1 MEPTAREADRNHAPR
16 AHMRRSRRTDA
27 RPWWANRLMVVGLS
41 VLLAVAVA
49 APLIYAYA
57 PGGGSVTALMG
68 PGVTPPPA
76 ARRTPNPDAT
86 PFAQSLSQAAQVA
99 YVNKLISHM
108 TLDEE
113 IGQMIM
119 IGFSETQID
128 QALLYQIDQYH
139 IGSAI
144 IYAFN
149 IQSGPQ
155 LTTLDQQLQSASA
168 AAGNPPLLI
177 ATDQEGGSVN
187 RLLAVDGPLPSASDI
202 GATNDPSYARQRGEQ
217 DAQAL
222 ASVGINLNLAPV
234 VDVMNTTG
242 GDLGGRTFG
251 DTPDQVTKMAG
262 AYLSG
267 LQASGQ
273 VAGTLKHFPGLG
285 DVPVDPHQQ
294 LYDLN
299 RSLTD
304 LQNIDWA
311 PYKALIATGQVQA
324 IMSTHVV
331 LTAIDSTRPATLSYP
346 VITGILRDQLGFN
359 GVIIT
364 DGIYMKALAAYSLD
378 QIVLYA
384 IEAGNDIICSTYS
397 IQSTAE
403 TEQVLHDAVVNGTLT
418 KARIDDS
425 VRRILLLK
433 LRLGLLAPPTS

>member
-1 MEPTAREADRNHAPR
+1 
-16 AHMRRSRRTDA
+16 
-27 RPWWANRLMVVGLS
+27 MVAGLS
-41 VLLAVAVA
+41 VLLAVVVA

-57 PGGGSVTALMG
+57 PGGGSVSALVG
-68 PGVTPPPA
+68 PA
-76 ARRTPNPDAT
+76 ATPQPAANRTPNPGAT
-86 PFAQSLSQAAQVA
+86 PLAQTLAQAAQVA
-99 YVNKLISHM
+99 YVNQLISKM
-108 TLDEE
+108 SLDQE

-128 QALLYQIDQYH
+128 SALLYQINQYH

-149 IQSGPQ
+149 IQTGPQ
-155 LTTLDQQLQSASA
+155 LTSLDQQLQSATA

-177 ATDQEGGSVN
+177 ATDQEGGGVN

-202 GATNDPSYARQRGEQ
+202 GATGDPNYARQRGQQ
-217 DAQAL
+217 DATAL

-251 DTPDQVTKMAG
+251 STPDVVTKMAG

-294 LYDLN
+294 LYFEN

-304 LQNIDWA
+304 LNTIDWA

-331 LTAIDSTRPATLSYP
+331 LSAVDDTRPASLSYL
-346 VITGILRDQLGFN
+346 VITGILRNQLGFN
-359 GVIIT
+359 GVVIT
-364 DGIYMKALAAYSLD
+364 DGIYMKALSDHYSLD
-378 QIVLYA
+378 QIILYA
-384 IEAGNDIICSTYS
+384 IQAGNDIICSTYS

-433 LRLGLLAPPTS
+433 LRLGLLTAPANG

>member
-1 MEPTAREADRNHAPR
+1 
-16 AHMRRSRRTDA
+16 
-27 RPWWANRLMVVGLS
+27 MVAGLS
-41 VLLAVAVA
+41 VLLAVVVA

-57 PGGGSVTALMG
+57 PGGGSVSALMG
-68 PGVTPPPA
+68 PGATPQPA
-76 ARRTPNPDAT
+76 ANRTPNPHAT
-86 PFAQSLSQAAQVA
+86 PLAQTLSQAAQVA
-99 YVNKLISHM
+99 YVNQLISHM
-108 TLDEE
+108 TLDQE

-128 QALLYQIDQYH
+128 SALLYQINQYH

-144 IYAFN
+144 MYAFN

-155 LTTLDQQLQSASA
+155 LTSLDQQLQSATA

-177 ATDQEGGSVN
+177 ATDQEGGGVN

-202 GATNDPSYARQRGEQ
+202 GATGDPNYARQRGQE

-251 DTPDQVTKMAG
+251 STPGVVTQMAG

-294 LYDLN
+294 LYYED

-304 LQNIDWA
+304 LNNIDWA
-311 PYKALIATGQVQA
+311 PYEALIATGQVQA

-331 LTAIDSTRPATLSYP
+331 LTAVDDTRPASLSYP

-359 GVIIT
+359 GVVIT
-364 DGIYMKALAAYSLD
+364 DGIYMKALSDHYSLD
-378 QIVLYA
+378 QIILYA
-384 IEAGNDIICSTYS
+384 IQAGNDIICSTYS

-403 TEQVLHDAVVNGTLT
+403 TEQVLHDAVTNGTLT

-433 LRLGLLAPPTS
+433 LHLGLLTAPSNG